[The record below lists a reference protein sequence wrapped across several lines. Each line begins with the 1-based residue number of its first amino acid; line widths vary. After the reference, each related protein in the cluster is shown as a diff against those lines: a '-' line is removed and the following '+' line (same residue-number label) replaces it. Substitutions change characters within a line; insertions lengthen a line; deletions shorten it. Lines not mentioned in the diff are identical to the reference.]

1 MAGGGLQLVKWPR
14 LLDDALGGAREH
26 EGVGVNGERTHVARF
41 TLVCIPGQ
49 GKGVRK
55 RGVGWLK
62 PGLYHLASGNASSPS
77 VFHTRLLPGVSSV
90 PSITSAFAFVLI
102 RMTVLRASA
111 SSSFTSRLLGSR
123 KCAPRSK
130 LTAFS
135 TEPKLRCFISDSA

>member
-62 PGLYHLASGNASSPS
+62 PGLYHLASGNAHVAKAKGRKLRPGRTTPSPS
-77 VFHTRLLPGVSSV
+77 
-90 PSITSAFAFVLI
+90 A
-102 RMTVLRASA
+102 
-111 SSSFTSRLLGSR
+111 
-123 KCAPRSK
+123 
-130 LTAFS
+130 
-135 TEPKLRCFISDSA
+135 